1 MAPVSRLIGFQTNI
15 HVFTEQLSDF
25 RAMGFCEK
33 IGAQIQL
40 RARPTSVFH
49 APAWSFPITTMVV
62 FLHAAGRSFN
72 LKNDDCRRL
81 MSSTL
86 RRLILRS
93 LFCTCTRRRC

>member
-25 RAMGFCEK
+25 CARGGCEK

-40 RARPTSVFH
+40 RAWPPSVFH

-62 FLHAAGRSFN
+62 FLHAAKVAAKKHSI
-72 LKNDDCRRL
+72 
-81 MSSTL
+81 S
-86 RRLILRS
+86 
-93 LFCTCTRRRC
+93 